1 MRVILDA
8 GALIA
13 AEHRPAAL
21 AQIITD
27 SATRTTLVPLI
38 PAPVLAQVWR
48 GGAGRQAPLASL
60 LADLDVEP
68 LADARARAV
77 GRLLAASGTNDIAD
91 AHVVEA
97 ANSGDVVFTSDPVD
111 IARLA
116 RAAGKV
122 LAIIT
127 V

>member
-1 MRVILDA
+1 MKIVLDA

-21 AQIITD
+21 GQIITD
-27 SATRTTLVPLI
+27 SGTRTTLVPLV
-38 PAPVLAQVWR
+38 PASVLAQVWR

-60 LADLDVEP
+60 LADLDIVP
-68 LADARARAV
+68 LDDTRARAV

-97 ANSGDVVFTSDPVD
+97 ANDGDVVFTSDPVD

-122 LAIIT
+122 LAIIA